1 MSLPDN
7 STVLI
12 VGAGPAGLTAAL
24 SLIHHGCRDFVIV
37 DAIVEGQNVSR
48 AITIHSATVE
58 ALASINAAD
67 VLLSRAIK
75 GKSIRITSRDS
86 QIFEAKFDPLKKYS
100 AYPYALFVP
109 QNVTELVLV
118 QKLQTLGVRVQRP
131 HRVIG
136 MKQNEQDPHTTDVSF
151 EDGQV
156 IRARYII
163 GADGA
168 RSIIRTISGIGFS
181 DPDGPNPNNHLLAQM
196 VVADVTF
203 EPEPVGPLT
212 IEGHLNGTV
221 SSGTIFMLTPFGN
234 HFNDELTR
242 DGKSITKP
250 IFRVACAVPVENGEP
265 PHAPP
270 KEYIQDLADTYG
282 PACISSV
289 LSLNPTPVKIDQ
301 LIWSTRFRTHSA
313 IADRTFTR
321 LGAAIFLVGD
331 AAHIHS
337 PAGGQGMNL
346 AIRDAI
352 FLSEVITKHIQASA
366 ENPDVGDTLLQE
378 FAEARHARALE
389 IISFTKNLLKLASL
403 TYNPYAWWMPFSR
416 ASVRDLMLRILGR
429 FDFVQSRVAWGLSG
443 LGRR

>member
-12 VGAGPAGLTAAL
+12 VGAGPTGLTAAL

-37 DAIVEGQNVSR
+37 DAIVEGQNISR
-48 AITIHSATVE
+48 AIAIHSATVE
-58 ALASINAAD
+58 ALASIDAAD

-75 GKSIRITSRDS
+75 GKSIRMTSRDS
-86 QIFEAKFDPLKKYS
+86 QIFEVKFDHLKIHS
-100 AYPYALFVP
+100 AHPYALFVP

-118 QKLQTLGVRVQRP
+118 QKLQSFGVQVQRP

-136 MKQNEQDPHTTDVSF
+136 MKQNEKDPYITDVSF

-181 DPDGPNPNNHLLAQM
+181 DPEGPNLSNDVLPQM

-212 IEGHLNGTV
+212 IEGHLNNTV
-221 SSGTIFMLTPFGN
+221 FSGSVLMLTPFGN

-242 DGKSITKP
+242 DGKPITKS

-265 PHAPP
+265 PYSPP
-270 KEYIQDLADTYG
+270 KEYVQDLVDTYW
-282 PACISSV
+282 SD
-289 LSLNPTPVKIDQ
+289 IDR

-337 PAGGQGMNL
+337 PMAGQGVNL

-352 FLSEVITKHIQASA
+352 FISEAVTKHIHSPMAGQG
-366 ENPDVGDTLLQE
+366 EI
-378 FAEARHARALE
+378 AEARHARALE
-389 IISFTKNLLKLASL
+389 IIRFTKNFLKLASL
-403 TYNPYAWWMPFSR
+403 TYNPYAWWMPFSL
-416 ASVRDLMLRILGR
+416 ASLRDLMLRILGR